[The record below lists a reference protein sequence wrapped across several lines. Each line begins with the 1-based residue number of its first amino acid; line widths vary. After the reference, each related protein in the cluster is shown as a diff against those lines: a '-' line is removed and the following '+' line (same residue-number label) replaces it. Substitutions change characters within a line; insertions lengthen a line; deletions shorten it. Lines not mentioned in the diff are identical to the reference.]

1 MKRKFNTIKKSRKKS
16 KDIDEKIE
24 YLNKEC
30 QKTGL
35 NEITMSTSGIY
46 QGTTSNPNS
55 GYAEFTAKNFNGV
68 PFAMSGD
75 SNLGQGSFGGGSIRA
90 SDGAALS
97 PDGTTTQTKGG
108 IGSGGFKLAIPGERP
123 SPSHRMTG
131 PILWYWT
138 GSSWGSLE
146 YNSAAVHGNQ
156 PYPYG
161 GDNAGWG
168 YWGSNFLG
176 FPMLRSDGAP
186 LASLFNTIDNFDPK
200 DSVPETIVFT
210 KDRLDDPLFT
220 PINIDGLSGQ
230 GFDYL
235 KKKAEEE
242 RISSSGA
249 NYDLFN
255 WINKTYGGA
264 ASNWYEQNP
273 TLPHQSNPFIPR
285 LEAPYVPL
293 ASNPNAPDVQ
303 YDPFANEVK
312 PSLGAKP
319 GDMLAG
325 FFGDSPK
332 EKAEKELKKVVD
344 KGRSG
349 MFFNNALQFAH
360 QAASG
365 QNYGTASKPRNEA
378 AFIKKYGV
386 TPQQFLK
393 YADSGD
399 VKHLKDIQVDNIL
412 NQSYQPEGNVLSEA
426 VKLGHFEPEL
436 LNVDIN
442 DIRKGIMPEFPKDPP
457 PKMIDGYSEKS
468 NLAPKVVKGEATIK
482 ITSKDLL
489 KFHKLKKS
497 EIDEFM
503 NDIKEIND
511 YLQDNPKDLLYV
523 QERYPKDDP
532 RLAEL
537 NWKMDQK
544 LGASKE
550 YMDKHFP
557 ENQKLYKK
565 LIDNVNKNI
574 ELTGHKKAPKFEKK
588 NFKTFR
594 EDAKRR

>member
-75 SNLGQGSFGGGSIRA
+75 SNLKQGSFGSGSIRA

-108 IGSGGFKLAIPGERP
+108 IASGGFKLAIPGERS

-146 YNSAAVHGNQ
+146 YNSPEVHGGGV
-156 PYPYG
+156 YPG
-161 GDNAGWG
+161 NAAGWG

-186 LASLFNTIDNFDPK
+186 FASLFNTIDNFDPK
-200 DSVPETIVFT
+200 DSVPETIVLT

-293 ASNPNAPDVQ
+293 ASNPS
-303 YDPFANEVK
+303 PFA
-312 PSLGAKP
+312 GAQD
-319 GDMLAG
+319 GDQFA
-325 FFGDSPK
+325 FFGGNNKKNTPPPAPTKRTRKGSMDAT
-332 EKAEKELKKVVD
+332 KASTGMYPSMTPEL
-344 KGRSG
+344 
-349 MFFNNALQFAH
+349 FLQ
-360 QAASG
+360 
-365 QNYGTASKPRNEA
+365 
-378 AFIKKYGV
+378 KYG
-386 TPQQFLK
+386 
-393 YADSGD
+393 
-399 VKHLKDIQVDNIL
+399 I
-412 NQSYQPEGNVLSEA
+412 SYNE
-426 VKLGHFEPEL
+426 
-436 LNVDIN
+436 
-442 DIRKGIMPEFPKDPP
+442 
-457 PKMIDGYSEKS
+457 Y
-468 NLAPKVVKGEATIK
+468 LALP
-482 ITSKDLL
+482 
-489 KFHKLKKS
+489 
-497 EIDEFM
+497 
-503 NDIKEIND
+503 
-511 YLQDNPKDLLYV
+511 
-523 QERYPKDDP
+523 
-532 RLAEL
+532 
-537 NWKMDQK
+537 
-544 LGASKE
+544 
-550 YMDKHFP
+550 
-557 ENQKLYKK
+557 
-565 LIDNVNKNI
+565 
-574 ELTGHKKAPKFEKK
+574 
-588 NFKTFR
+588 
-594 EDAKRR
+594 